1 MPGLANMNRFGRFVE
16 KRHEAILISYL
27 KCCPSL
33 YHVCFDPI
41 GTHPK
46 IRAVIGFFLGLTLG
60 IFFYVTI
67 ILDLAF
73 DPYTTLGLGAIVIV
87 MLSAGC
93 ASSIQVRCV
102 CVLTIPAF
110 FGRSGR
116 SMLKALVLGFV
127 IAGPIFNL
135 TYNGKEVVRTFACTA
150 QLTYNLTK
158 TRFDL
163 MFKPVQQAMLGM
175 KDNINE
181 VKDTLSSV
189 RDLIGPIV
197 EEIEGEEEM
206 KRLKEENDYL
216 DELQGDTKRS
226 DEIER
231 KHEKEL
237 ENAKSQ
243 GDIYEAKYREKIE
256 VRCEEQLSRGSER
269 CREGFA
275 DAYNKCYDTVTW
287 LAAWLLCWPMKLTFV
302 CNIVQALGGSSIC
315 NPEGKVDVGIGEG
328 YASLKD
334 TRDSLSSGFKDA
346 RLQYKLKNAPLILDL
361 RDAGDTAKAVLH
373 DFNIRRHFFDTV
385 MTLLKRCLAF
395 VFLKIILSAQD
406 YHDRYLTDIEHD
418 NHYITSYFRK
428 IDARRRYRGSA
439 VILPLKKVELQKFVD
454 PYRLKQGKIEK
465 KNLIGQTVKL
475 ILEMVTATTFVLLDR
490 LFFETLDLIRRHGHM
505 EFTQS
510 GHHDLNVDVKGTGVI
525 ASLIRSV
532 VKGFNVKK
540 RIKMVVTNAAC
551 LPRPSELSNYIL
563 LKIYGTYTAIWIML
577 FVAAYTQRLRR
588 LICSFFYRK
597 REKRRVLYLYNETL
611 RRRLGYFRF
620 MKVKVRALVRA
631 SLLER
636 DMDPWVALRLRSP
649 TWCGWLKFF
658 AFARLKCL
666 ICGEPEGRKET
677 FRRCET
683 PGCEFIHCWEC
694 WRDMGEVCL
703 ACMPGET
710 DDEEEEDYDTQ
721 IE

>member
-1 MPGLANMNRFGRFVE
+1 MVGLERMNRLGQFIE

-41 GTHPK
+41 GTHTK
-46 IRAVIGFFLGLTLG
+46 ARALIGFFLGLTLG
-60 IFFYVTI
+60 VLFYVTI

-73 DPYTTLGLGAIVIV
+73 DPYTTLGLGLIVII

-93 ASSIQVRCV
+93 ASSIQAI
-102 CVLTIPAF
+102 L
-110 FGRSGR
+110 S
-116 SMLKALVLGFV
+116 
-127 IAGPIFNL
+127 
-135 TYNGKEVVRTFACTA
+135 
-150 QLTYNLTK
+150 
-158 TRFDL
+158 
-163 MFKPVQQAMLGM
+163 M
-175 KDNINE
+175 KDNVNE
-181 VKDTLSSV
+181 VKDTLASV
-189 RDLIGPIV
+189 RDLMGPIV

-226 DEIER
+226 EEIEQ
-231 KHEKEL
+231 KHEKEI
-237 ENAKSQ
+237 ENAESQ
-243 GDIYEAKYREKIE
+243 GQVYEAKYREKIE
-256 VRCEEQLSRGSER
+256 ARCEEQLSRGSER
-269 CREGFA
+269 CREGFR
-275 DAYNKCYDTVTW
+275 DAYSKCRSTVTW

-315 NPEGKVDVGIGEG
+315 NPEGKIDAGIGEG
-328 YASLKD
+328 YASLKHA
-334 TRDSLSSGFKDA
+334 RDALSSGFKDA
-346 RLQYKLKNAPLILDL
+346 RLQYKLKNAPLILDV
-361 RDAGDTAKAVLH
+361 RDAGDTAKAVFH
-373 DFNIRRHFFDTV
+373 DFNIRRHFFDSL

-418 NHYITSYFRK
+418 NHYVTTYFRK
-428 IDARRRYRGSA
+428 IDARRKHRGSA
-439 VILPLKKVELQKFVD
+439 VILPLRKVELEKFVD

-505 EFTQS
+505 EYTQS
-510 GHHDLNVDVKGTGVI
+510 GHHDLNIDVKGTGVI
-525 ASLIRSV
+525 ASLIRSI

-540 RIKMVVTNAAC
+540 RIKMVVSNAAC
-551 LPRPSELSNYIL
+551 LPRPTELPSFIH
-563 LKIYGTYTAIWIML
+563 LKIYGTYTAIWLML
-577 FVAAYTQRLRR
+577 FLAAYTQRLRR

-620 MKVKVRALVRA
+620 MKVRVRALVRA
-631 SLLER
+631 SLLEK
-636 DMDPWVALRLRSP
+636 DMDPWIALRLRSP
-649 TWCGWLKFF
+649 TWFGWLRFF

-694 WRDMGEVCL
+694 WRDVGEICL
-703 ACMPGET
+703 ACMPGES
-710 DDEEEEDYDTQ
+710 DDEGDYDTQ
-721 IE
+721 VE

>member
-1 MPGLANMNRFGRFVE
+1 MVGLEHMNVLGQFIE

-27 KCCPSL
+27 KCSPFL

-41 GTHPK
+41 GTHTK
-46 IRAVIGFFLGLTLG
+46 ARTVIGFFLGLTLG
-60 IFFYVTI
+60 VLFYVTI

-73 DPYTTLGLGAIVIV
+73 DPYTTLGLGLIVIV

-110 FGRSGR
+110 FGRAGR
-116 SMLKALVLGFV
+116 SMLKALVLGYV

-135 TYNGKEVVRTFACTA
+135 TYNGKEVVRTFACTT

-163 MFKPVQQAMLGM
+163 MFKPVQQAILGM
-175 KDNINE
+175 KDNVNE
-181 VKDTLSSV
+181 VKDTLASV
-189 RDLIGPIV
+189 RDLMGPIV

-216 DELQGDTKRS
+216 DELQGDTQRS
-226 DEIER
+226 EAIEQ
-231 KHEKEL
+231 KHEKEI
-237 ENAKSQ
+237 ENAESQ
-243 GDIYEAKYREKIE
+243 GEVYEAKYRKKIE
-256 VRCEEQLSRGSER
+256 ARCEEQLSRGSER
-269 CREGFA
+269 CREGFG

-315 NPEGKVDVGIGEG
+315 NPEGKIDAGIGEG
-328 YASLKD
+328 YASLKNA
-334 TRDSLSSGFKDA
+334 RDSLSSGFKDA
-346 RLQYKLKNAPLILDL
+346 RLQYKLKNAPLILDV
-361 RDAGDTAKAVLH
+361 RDAGDTAKAVFH
-373 DFNIRRHFFDTV
+373 DFNIRRHFFDSL
-385 MTLLKRCLAF
+385 MTFLKRCLAF

-418 NHYITSYFRK
+418 NHYVTTYFRK
-428 IDARRRYRGSA
+428 IDARRKHRGSA
-439 VILPLKKVELQKFVD
+439 IILPLRKVEFQKFVD

-465 KNLIGQTVKL
+465 KNFIGQTVKL

-490 LFFETLDLIRRHGHM
+490 LFFETLDLIRKHGHM
-505 EFTQS
+505 EYTQA
-510 GHHDLNVDVKGTGVI
+510 GHHDLNIDVKGTGVI

-540 RIKMVVTNAAC
+540 RIKMVVSNATC
-551 LPRPSELSNYIL
+551 LPRPTELSSYIL
-563 LKIYGTYTAIWIML
+563 MKIYGTYTAIWLML

-620 MKVKVRALVRA
+620 MKIRVRTLVRA
-631 SLLER
+631 SLLEK

-649 TWCGWLKFF
+649 TLCGWLKFF

-666 ICGEPEGRKET
+666 ICGEPEGRKAT

-694 WRDMGEVCL
+694 WRDVGEVCL
-703 ACMPGET
+703 ACLPGET
-710 DDEEEEDYDTQ
+710 DDEEDYDTQ
-721 IE
+721 VE